1 MQNGNKPLN
10 QRLFDEPYRF
20 EFFQAVR
27 LLEKIYPERR
37 PVGRE
42 TLPENEVVRFRT
54 RMSLDFP
61 ASEIHEL
68 EEIFDE
74 LTDQKTLE
82 MYINFMGM
90 GGPIG
95 VLPIHYTELMIDR
108 ARYRDRAM
116 WAYLDIY
123 THRAVSLFFRA
134 WEKYRFPI
142 QYERGNDHFTE
153 YLFDFAG
160 LGTTGMRGKMNL
172 DEESLLPYVGL
183 IAQKPHSAI
192 ALQQIVADYFGIEA
206 AINQFF
212 GQWIDLEAENITVV
226 GRLNHELGYT
236 TIVGTRVW
244 EQQCKFR
251 LRLGPLS
258 FKQFLGFLPNGT
270 ANKPLDSIVRF
281 MVGLEFDYD
290 VQLILKANEVPSCIL
305 TTRAM
310 RRPMLGWSSWLKT
323 KPFEQDD
330 EQVILNMS

>member
-1 MQNGNKPLN
+1 MRNSIKPLN
-10 QRLFDEPYRF
+10 QKLFEEPYSF

-42 TLPENEVVRFRT
+42 ALPHNEIIKFRT
-54 RMSLDFP
+54 RMTLDFP
-61 ASEIHEL
+61 ASQIHEINETI
-68 EEIFDE
+68 EES
-74 LTDQKTLE
+74 TDRKILE

-95 VLPIHYTELMIDR
+95 VLPIHYTELMVDR
-108 ARYRDRAM
+108 ARYRDTAM
-116 WAYLDIY
+116 WEFLDIY

-134 WEKYRFPI
+134 WEKYRFPV
-142 QYERGNDHFTE
+142 QYERGNDGFTE

-160 LGTTGMRGKMNL
+160 LGTKGLRGKMDL
-172 DEESLLPYVGL
+172 DEENLLPYVGL
-183 IAQKPHSAI
+183 IAQKPHSAV
-192 ALQQIVADYFGIEA
+192 ALQQIVSDYFGVETGI
-206 AINQFF
+206 IQFF

-226 GRLNHELGYT
+226 GKANSELGYT

-244 EQQCKFR
+244 EQQSKFR
-251 LRLGPLS
+251 FRLGPLA
-258 FKQFLGFLPNGT
+258 FKQFQGFLPNGT
-270 ANKPLDSIVRF
+270 AYKPLNSIARF

-290 VQLILKANEVPSCIL
+290 VQLILKAKEVPSCIL
-305 TTRAM
+305 TTRAR

-330 EQVILNMS
+330 EQVILQMN